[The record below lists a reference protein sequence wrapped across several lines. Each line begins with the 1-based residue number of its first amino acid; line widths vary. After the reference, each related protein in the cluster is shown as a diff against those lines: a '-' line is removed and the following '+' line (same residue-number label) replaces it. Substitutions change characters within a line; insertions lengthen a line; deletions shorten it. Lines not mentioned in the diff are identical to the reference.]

1 MSAYEDES
9 NISSVFKS
17 KECSSSLFYED
28 KDVVNELSNIVMDDC
43 NPNIKA
49 QNIQE
54 LNEKNEL
61 KSAYKKQEELS
72 PNSIKES
79 YNLSKIKTTDIQ
91 LQSNLA
97 QEDYKKIKSN
107 EIKEE
112 DDVFLKI
119 EDFPENPISEIF
131 VYEEVVD
138 KIKPLIPYFEED
150 LKSLKLGQ
158 LKWNNIKQGKRLE
171 VMVENTY
178 GFDIYLKDQMIEELC
193 FLKRII
199 NCWRGVAGDGNC
211 FYRSVIFSWLEY
223 LIFNK
228 KINILKIVMTNLY
241 LKFDVSY
248 PKIKNL
254 PSQFKKQFTTEEKY
268 VAITILEIIIRYLNK
283 NNIQEAYLTLLKA
296 FNVTRV
302 FDRVM
307 IFYLRFLLYE
317 YISDNQNKLFKKD
330 FPVCLGNLLPEEY
343 ETPDGKFLYN
353 DYFFKDLLKFYTC
366 AEKLAVFL
374 VPYVLKVNLNI
385 VFYYFGNECDIEN
398 KFFSCELPNKDK
410 RLDTLNVLYRK
421 AHYDVCYFNDYYY
434 NFKNLL
440 NLYCNLNTKFKE
452 DFFILSPKDVEQQE
466 KILNKISPFDENKS
480 MIFNRALFEKRRN
493 EGNPKKEEKVVKSD
507 YDDNAEDFEKNK
519 MIIYEKIINNQENNK
534 CFTCDKTLENQ
545 DKKEILPCKCTIY
558 FCSEECQNK
567 YYKYMISFINLME
580 FNISI
585 KCGRCNNVINRTKFI
600 ENLNLE
606 NENLRKSLK
615 NKMIEFYINYCMN
628 CLNPVGDNAKK
639 IKCKCPQ
646 LRKLLDSNKF
656 EHKLCNNCKDKS
668 TGNCKI
674 CNLYHARLMN

>member
-1 MSAYEDES
+1 MSIYEDES

-17 KECSSSLFYED
+17 KECSNSLFYED
-28 KDVVNELSNIVMDDC
+28 KDVIEELSNIVMDDV

-49 QNIQE
+49 QNLQE

-61 KSAYKKQEELS
+61 KSAYKKQEELT
-72 PNSIKES
+72 PNSIREG
-79 YNLSKIKTTDIQ
+79 YNLEKIKSTDIQ
-91 LQSNLA
+91 LQSNLSL
-97 QEDYKKIKSN
+97 ENYKKVKSN

-112 DDVFLKI
+112 DDIFLKI

-150 LKSLKLGQ
+150 LKSLKLDK

-248 PKIKNL
+248 SKIKTL

-268 VAITILEIIIRYLNK
+268 VAITILEIIIRNLNK

-317 YISDNQNKLFKKD
+317 YISDDQNKLFK
-330 FPVCLGNLLPEEY
+330 
-343 ETPDGKFLYN
+343 
-353 DYFFKDLLKFYTC
+353 
-366 AEKLAVFL
+366 
-374 VPYVLKVNLNI
+374 
-385 VFYYFGNECDIEN
+385 
-398 KFFSCELPNKDK
+398 
-410 RLDTLNVLYRK
+410 
-421 AHYDVCYFNDYYY
+421 
-434 NFKNLL
+434 
-440 NLYCNLNTKFKE
+440 
-452 DFFILSPKDVEQQE
+452 
-466 KILNKISPFDENKS
+466 
-480 MIFNRALFEKRRN
+480 
-493 EGNPKKEEKVVKSD
+493 
-507 YDDNAEDFEKNK
+507 
-519 MIIYEKIINNQENNK
+519 
-534 CFTCDKTLENQ
+534 
-545 DKKEILPCKCTIY
+545 
-558 FCSEECQNK
+558 
-567 YYKYMISFINLME
+567 
-580 FNISI
+580 
-585 KCGRCNNVINRTKFI
+585 
-600 ENLNLE
+600 
-606 NENLRKSLK
+606 
-615 NKMIEFYINYCMN
+615 
-628 CLNPVGDNAKK
+628 
-639 IKCKCPQ
+639 
-646 LRKLLDSNKF
+646 
-656 EHKLCNNCKDKS
+656 
-668 TGNCKI
+668 
-674 CNLYHARLMN
+674 

>member
-1 MSAYEDES
+1 MSIYEDES

-17 KECSSSLFYED
+17 KECSNSLFYED
-28 KDVVNELSNIVMDDC
+28 KDVIEELSNIVMDDV

-49 QNIQE
+49 QNLQE

-61 KSAYKKQEELS
+61 KSAYKKQEELT
-72 PNSIKES
+72 PNSIREG
-79 YNLSKIKTTDIQ
+79 YNLEKIKSTDIQ
-91 LQSNLA
+91 LQSNLSL
-97 QEDYKKIKSN
+97 ENYKKVKSN

-112 DDVFLKI
+112 DDIFLKI

-150 LKSLKLGQ
+150 LKSLKLDK

-248 PKIKNL
+248 SKIKTL

-268 VAITILEIIIRYLNK
+268 VAITILEIIIRNLNK

-343 ETPDGKFLYN
+343 ETPEGKFLYN
-353 DYFFKDLLKFYTC
+353 DYFLKDLLKFYTC

-385 VFYYFGNECDIEN
+385 VFI
-398 KFFSCELPNKDK
+398 
-410 RLDTLNVLYRK
+410 
-421 AHYDVCYFNDYYY
+421 
-434 NFKNLL
+434 
-440 NLYCNLNTKFKE
+440 
-452 DFFILSPKDVEQQE
+452 ILE
-466 KILNKISPFDENKS
+466 
-480 MIFNRALFEKRRN
+480 M
-493 EGNPKKEEKVVKSD
+493 
-507 YDDNAEDFEKNK
+507 
-519 MIIYEKIINNQENNK
+519 
-534 CFTCDKTLENQ
+534 
-545 DKKEILPCKCTIY
+545 
-558 FCSEECQNK
+558 
-567 YYKYMISFINLME
+567 
-580 FNISI
+580 
-585 KCGRCNNVINRTKFI
+585 NVILRTNFF
-600 ENLNLE
+600 LV
-606 NENLRKSLK
+606 
-615 NKMIEFYINYCMN
+615 NYQI
-628 CLNPVGDNAKK
+628 K
-639 IKCKCPQ
+639 IKD
-646 LRKLLDSNKF
+646 LIL
-656 EHKLCNNCKDKS
+656 
-668 TGNCKI
+668 
-674 CNLYHARLMN
+674 